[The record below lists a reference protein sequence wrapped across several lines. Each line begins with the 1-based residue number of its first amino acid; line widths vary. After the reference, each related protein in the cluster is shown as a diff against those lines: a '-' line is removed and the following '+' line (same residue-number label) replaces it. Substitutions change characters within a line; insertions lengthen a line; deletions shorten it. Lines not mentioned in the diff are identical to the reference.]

1 MTGSKSIVG
10 AILMD
15 FRALDTLLEITV
27 FSVAGLGIYTLLRF
41 AAGKFSDPLEPADEQ
56 VSYGVNNWTTYGIG
70 GRKTSS
76 FIHALAYVALPLTLI
91 IAVFHMT
98 YGHEKPGDGF
108 TAGVIVSLAVG
119 FWYVV
124 FGYEETRRR
133 LYWLK
138 ASALISTG
146 ILLAIAV
153 GIAAALV
160 KDSFLAN
167 VDFGKMLGLTLPKG
181 FHLSTSFLFEVAICL
196 SVLGSAIHMINT
208 LGRPSEKRPNQ
219 PASVKD

>member
-1 MTGSKSIVG
+1 
-10 AILMD
+10 
-15 FRALDTLLEITV
+15 
-27 FSVAGLGIYTLLRF
+27 
-41 AAGKFSDPLEPADEQ
+41 
-56 VSYGVNNWTTYGIG
+56 
-70 GRKTSS
+70 
-76 FIHALAYVALPLTLI
+76 AYVALPLTML
-91 IAVFHMT
+91 IAVFHMM
-98 YGHEKPGDGF
+98 YGHERPGDGF

-138 ASALISTG
+138 ASALIGTG

-208 LGRPSEKRPNQ
+208 LGRPSENSTNQ
-219 PASVKD
+219 SASAKD